1 MDQKPGCPVIQL
13 KNGWKSQAGI
23 LAIGTAVENGY
34 LVFTIPARQ
43 MQPLL
48 DQLDTQTV
56 VCDAFGWVY
65 FSNASQFL
73 TGNNQV
79 RTALDEAGHWLSDDG
94 QLYLTMKQSV
104 EPGGFLV
111 YSVANIQNIV
121 ISLSIAG
128 LMIIT
133 ALLGMC
139 LWLVMVSG
147 KVTEK
152 KNRRLLQDS
161 GCAGAGERWKS
172 GYRNFDS

>member
-79 RTALDEAGHWLSDDG
+79 RTVLDEAGHWMSDDG

-104 EPGGFLV
+104 EP
-111 YSVANIQNIV
+111 
-121 ISLSIAG
+121 
-128 LMIIT
+128 
-133 ALLGMC
+133 
-139 LWLVMVSG
+139 
-147 KVTEK
+147 E
-152 KNRRLLQDS
+152 
-161 GCAGAGERWKS
+161 
-172 GYRNFDS
+172 